1 MFNFDLQLFGGGVKT
16 YNPKDIVVIAGFQQ
30 LTGFAE
36 DDIVEVKPRGD
47 GIVPY
52 DGADG
57 EVGRSIDP
65 NDCLEI
71 TVTLAQ
77 TSESNDILSSLYDL
91 DKNTGNGMFP
101 FAIKDLSGSTL
112 ISATQAWVKTYA
124 DAKIGRKI
132 DTRQW
137 TIHTGKADVNI
148 GGGSES

>member
-1 MFNFDLQLFGGGVKT
+1 MSVKT
-16 YNPKDIVVIAGFQQ
+16 YNPKDITIIAGYQQ
-30 LTGFAE
+30 LTGFAA
-36 DDIVEVKPRGD
+36 DDMVEIKPRGD

-65 NDCLEI
+65 NNCIEV

-77 TSESNDILSSLYDL
+77 TSASNDILSAFYDA

-101 FAIKDLSGSTL
+101 LAIKDLSGTTL
-112 ISATQAWVKTYA
+112 ISATQAWVLKYA
-124 DAKIGRKI
+124 DSKIGRKI

-137 TIHTGKADVNI
+137 TIHTGAADVNI

>member
-1 MFNFDLQLFGGGVKT
+1 MSVKT
-16 YNPKDIVVIAGFQQ
+16 YNPKDITIIAGYQQ
-30 LTGFAE
+30 LTGFSE
-36 DDIVEVKPRGD
+36 DDMIEVKPRGD

-65 NDCLEI
+65 NNCLEI

-77 TSESNDILSSLYDL
+77 TSASNDVLSAFYTA

-101 FAIKDLSGSTL
+101 FVVKDLSGTTV
-112 ISATQAWVKTYA
+112 ISATQAWVLKYA
-124 DAKIGRKI
+124 DSKIGRKI

-137 TIHTGKADVNI
+137 TIQTGQADVNI